1 VLKAYVITTGTIYAL
16 IVVAHIWRVAVEG
29 TALLEERHFILLT
42 VAAAGLSL
50 WSFWLLRGIPK
61 R

>member
-1 VLKAYVITTGTIYAL
+1 MKAYVITTGTVYAL
-16 IVVAHIWRVAVEG
+16 IVVAHFWRVAVEG
-29 TALLEERHFILLT
+29 TGLLKEHHFVLLT

-50 WSFWLLRGIPK
+50 WSFWVLKAISK